1 MNKKKTG
8 NLLRLIAFFLTSLIL
23 ICTFGFTV
31 DGWIIN
37 ENEGALL
44 PPENETNNNNQ
55 SEKPKDEPTDSTPQK
70 PDVYIPKHLN
80 SLTGLEC
87 TEVVAKSTPLCFLLE
102 LHGANYGIYGS
113 DICVEIPIENGE
125 TKLLCIRRD
134 IDNLLKIGSLS
145 KTRGY
150 ISNVSSFFGAVNIC
164 VGEDDTLHYPVC
176 NNAHVLD
183 LSLLSGYH
191 YTEFSDF
198 NYTNTDL
205 INKAIEDFSLGVNK
219 TDNSLPFLF
228 NDYGKD
234 QVTYEEKGER
244 ILIPY
249 SSSNQKSLIYDYDNG
264 AYHIYN
270 NGIKICDAI
279 NGKFP
284 TFVNCLVLFAD
295 STTYD
300 KQSGTTMIMDTIG
313 SGTGYYFTNGSFT
326 QITWESTGE
335 GVMSF
340 YNTDGEKL
348 IMNRG
353 STYISYFKSSLVD
366 KIIYS

>member
-37 ENEGALL
+37 ENEGGLL
-44 PPENETNNNNQ
+44 PPENETNNGDLP
-55 SEKPKDEPTDSTPQK
+55 EFPKDEPTDSTPQK

-102 LHGANYGIYGS
+102 SRGANYGIYGS

-150 ISNVSSFFGAVNIC
+150 ISNVSSFFSAVNIC
-164 VGEDDTLHYPVC
+164 VGEDDTLNYPVC
-176 NNAHVLD
+176 NNAQVLD
-183 LSLLSGYH
+183 LSLISGYH

-198 NYTNTDL
+198 NYTYTDL
-205 INKAIEDFSLGVNK
+205 INKAIEDFSIKVNK
-219 TDNSLPFLF
+219 ADNSLPFLF

-249 SSSNQKSLIYDYDNG
+249 SSNNQKSLIYDNV
-264 AYHIYN
+264 
-270 NGIKICDAI
+270 IKISDAI

-313 SGTGYYFTNGSFT
+313 GGTGYYFTNGSFT
-326 QITWESTGE
+326 QITWESTNE